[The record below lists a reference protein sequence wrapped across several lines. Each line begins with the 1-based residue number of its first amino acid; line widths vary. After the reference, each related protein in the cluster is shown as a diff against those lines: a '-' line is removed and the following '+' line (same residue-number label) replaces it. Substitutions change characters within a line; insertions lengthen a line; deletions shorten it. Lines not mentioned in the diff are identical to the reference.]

1 MKGKP
6 KQLSED
12 APLNLVLKIS
22 AIFQIPI
29 FTGIV
34 EWCFVSNDFA
44 AVQETARK
52 ERADKKKLEMENCPA
67 QLPYMFI
74 SPRSNECVFRLNN
87 QIV

>member
-12 APLNLVLKIS
+12 APLNLVLQIS
-22 AIFQIPI
+22 AISRILI

-44 AVQETARK
+44 AVQKTARK
-52 ERADKKKLEMENCPA
+52 ERADEK
-67 QLPYMFI
+67 
-74 SPRSNECVFRLNN
+74 
-87 QIV
+87 

>member
-6 KQLSED
+6 KQLSEV
-12 APLNLVLKIS
+12 AVLNLVLEVS
-22 AIFQIPI
+22 AISQILI

-52 ERADKKKLEMENCPA
+52 ERADEK
-67 QLPYMFI
+67 
-74 SPRSNECVFRLNN
+74 
-87 QIV
+87 

>member
-6 KQLSED
+6 KQLSQD
-12 APLNLVLKIS
+12 SLLNLVLLIS
-22 AIFQIPI
+22 AFSQIPI
-29 FTGIV
+29 FTGTV

-52 ERADKKKLEMENCPA
+52 ERADEKWLEMEKYPA
-67 QLPYMFI
+67 QLLYMFI
-74 SPRSNECVFRLNN
+74 LPRSNKYVFSLNN